1 MKYWLPILNH
11 GLHLIMKLKIYKRK
25 SMTNSDLQQLSSDF
39 FQNSLD
45 SSPTSAIMRG
55 HKQYFD
61 QIEELNEETFEK
73 ETKAVNDF
81 ISRLESI
88 DSESLSSREKVTHGM
103 LEFALSSNKDSLMDR
118 SWEFGAG
125 VSGFTG
131 FLIDYNQQM
140 FVPDSESADMLLKRL
155 ELYKRLFT
163 QIADVQMIGLK
174 NNRVATERNLLRTID
189 QLENYLGSSLDEDPL
204 LLVNFSPEISDS
216 FIYDW
221 KENAKK
227 IIDSNIR
234 PTVLAYLEQLKSDHI
249 PKGRPDEHSG
259 IMWIDG
265 GEETYLRA
273 LRKYTGH
280 KNITVK
286 EVHEVGLSEI
296 ERLKKEFFEIGENVF
311 PGVSTPEEV
320 LQKMQTEPSM
330 RYESKEQM
338 LQLAVET
345 IERAYKPLD
354 QWFTVFPKSSCKVLP
369 VPAESEQHAPP
380 AYYYPPLP
388 DGSRDGTY
396 FLNTYKA
403 ETKSIFEAE
412 SVAFH
417 EAIPGHHLDRTI
429 AVELQ
434 DVPEFQKYV
443 ASTAFVEGWGLY
455 SEQLAN
461 EMGLYSNNVQ
471 QLGRLGNDAWRACR
485 LVLDTGMHGMGW
497 SRNEAIEFFRENSP
511 IEEINAEIETDRY
524 IAWPGQACSY
534 KIGQLKIEELRRK
547 AENELGDKFDIRYF
561 HDEVLC
567 DGGITLPILENKIKD
582 FIQRHSV

>member
-1 MKYWLPILNH
+1 
-11 GLHLIMKLKIYKRK
+11 
-25 SMTNSDLQQLSSDF
+25 MTNNELQQLSKDF

-73 ETKAVNDF
+73 ETEAVSDF
-81 ISRLESI
+81 ISRLENI
-88 DSESLSSREKVTHGM
+88 DPESLSNREKVTHGM

-125 VSGFTG
+125 VSGFTS

-155 ELYKRLFT
+155 ELYKRLFS

-189 QLENYLGSSLDEDPL
+189 QLENYLGSSLEEDPL
-204 LLVNFSPEISDS
+204 LLINFSPEISDS
-216 FIYDW
+216 FISDW
-221 KENAKK
+221 KEKAKK

-234 PTVLAYLEQLKSDHI
+234 PTVLAYFEQLKSDHI
-249 PKGRPDEHSG
+249 PKGRSDEHSG

-320 LQKMQTEPSM
+320 LKKMQTEPSM

-338 LQLAVET
+338 LQLAVDT

-354 QWFTVFPKSSCKVLP
+354 QWFTVFPKSPCKVLP

-461 EMGLYSNNVQ
+461 EMGLYSNDVQ

-497 SRNEAIEFFRENSP
+497 SRNEAIEFFRANSP
-511 IEEINAEIETDRY
+511 IEEINSEIETDRY

-534 KIGQLKIEELRRK
+534 KMGQLKIEELRRK

-582 FIQRHSV
+582 FIQRHIV

>member
-1 MKYWLPILNH
+1 MINKQLV
-11 GLHLIMKLKIYKRK
+11 
-25 SMTNSDLQQLSSDF
+25 DLSNDF

-45 SSPTSAIMRG
+45 ASPTSAIMRG
-55 HKQYFD
+55 HKAYFD
-61 QIEELNEETFEK
+61 KIEELTEEQFE
-73 ETKAVNDF
+73 
-81 ISRLESI
+81 I
-88 DSESLSSREKVTHGM
+88 DSKNVDDYLKRLREIELNSLSDREKVTYGM
-103 LEFALSSNKDSLMDR
+103 LEFALGSNKDSLLDKG
-118 SWEFGAG
+118 WEFSAG
-125 VSGFTG
+125 VAGFTG

-140 FVPDSESADMLLKRL
+140 FIPDMESADLLLKRL
-155 ELYKRLFT
+155 ELYKRLFN
-163 QIADVQMIGLK
+163 QIAYVQKTGLE

-189 QLENYLGSSLDEDPL
+189 QLENYLDTTLENDPL
-204 LLVNFSPEISDS
+204 LLVNFSPDISDGDIS
-216 FIYDW
+216 NW
-221 KENAKK
+221 KEKAKV
-227 IIDSNIR
+227 IIESNIR
-234 PTVLAYLEQLKSDHI
+234 PSVLSYLEQLRTEHL
-249 PKGRPDEHSG
+249 PQGRPDDKSG
-259 IMWIDG
+259 IMWIEG
-265 GEETYLRA
+265 GEDVYLRS

-280 KNITVK
+280 KDTTVK
-286 EVHEVGLSEI
+286 EVHEIGMTEI
-296 ERLKKEFFEIGENVF
+296 VRLKKEFFEVGKNVF
-311 PGVSTPEEV
+311 SEVDSPEDV
-320 LQKMQTEPSM
+320 IHKMQTDPAM

-338 LQLAVET
+338 LQLAVDT
-345 IERAYKPLD
+345 IERAYKPLAE
-354 QWFTVFPKSSCKVLP
+354 WFTVFPKSPCKVLP
-369 VPAESEQHAPP
+369 VPAAAEQHAPP

-434 DVPEFQKYV
+434 DVPDFQRYV

-461 EMGLYSNNVQ
+461 EMGLYSNDVQ

-497 SRNEAIEFFRENSP
+497 SRDKAIKFFKANSP
-511 IEEINAEIETDRY
+511 IEAINAEIETDRY

-534 KIGQLKIEELRRK
+534 KMGQLKIEELRRK
-547 AENELGDKFDIRYF
+547 AENELGNKFDIRHF

-567 DGGITLPILENKIKD
+567 DGGITLPILENKINT
-582 FIQRHSV
+582 FIAKH

>member
-1 MKYWLPILNH
+1 MINKQLV
-11 GLHLIMKLKIYKRK
+11 
-25 SMTNSDLQQLSSDF
+25 DLSNDF

-45 SSPTSAIMRG
+45 ASPTSAIMRG
-55 HKQYFD
+55 HKAYFD
-61 QIEELNEETFEK
+61 KIEELTEEQFASDGKNVDDYMKRLGEI
-73 ETKAVNDF
+73 DF
-81 ISRLESI
+81 N
-88 DSESLSSREKVTHGM
+88 SLSNRERVTYGM
-103 LEFALSSNKDSLMDR
+103 LEFALGSNRDSLLDR
-118 SWEFGAG
+118 GWEFSAG
-125 VSGFTG
+125 VAGFTG

-140 FVPDSESADMLLKRL
+140 FIPDMESADLLLKRL
-155 ELYKRLFT
+155 ELYKRLFN
-163 QIADVQMIGLK
+163 QIASVQKTGLD

-189 QLENYLGSSLDEDPL
+189 QLENYLETTLDNDPL
-204 LLVNFSPEISDS
+204 LLVNFSPNISDGDMS
-216 FIYDW
+216 NW
-221 KENAKK
+221 KEKAKV
-227 IIDSNIR
+227 IIESNIR
-234 PTVLAYLEQLKSDHI
+234 PSVLSYLEQLRTEHL
-249 PKGRPDEHSG
+249 PKGRSDDKSG
-259 IMWIDG
+259 IMWIEG
-265 GEETYLRA
+265 GEEVYLRS

-280 KNITVK
+280 KDTTVK
-286 EVHEVGLSEI
+286 EVHEIGMSEI
-296 ERLKKEFFEIGENVF
+296 ERLKKEFFEVGKNVF
-311 PGVSTPEEV
+311 SEVNSPEDV
-320 LQKMQTEPSM
+320 IHKMQTDPAM

-338 LQLAVET
+338 LQLAVDT
-345 IERAYKPLD
+345 IERAYKPLAE
-354 QWFTVFPKSSCKVLP
+354 WFTVFPKSPCKVLP
-369 VPAESEQHAPP
+369 VPAAAEQHAPP

-403 ETKSIFEAE
+403 ETKSIFESE

-434 DVPEFQKYV
+434 DVPDFQRYV

-461 EMGLYSNNVQ
+461 EMGLYSNDVQ

-497 SRNEAIEFFRENSP
+497 SRDKAIKFFKANSP

-534 KIGQLKIEELRRK
+534 KMGQLKIEELRRK
-547 AENELGDKFDIRYF
+547 AENELGDKFDIRHF

-567 DGGITLPILENKIKD
+567 DGGITLPILENKINT
-582 FIQRHSV
+582 FITKHQS

>member
-1 MKYWLPILNH
+1 
-11 GLHLIMKLKIYKRK
+11 
-25 SMTNSDLQQLSSDF
+25 MTNSDLQQLSSDF

-55 HKQYFD
+55 HKKYFD

-88 DSESLSSREKVTHGM
+88 DSESLSNREKVTHGM

-140 FVPDSESADMLLKRL
+140 FVPDPESADMLLKRL

-163 QIADVQMIGLK
+163 QIADVQMVGLK
-174 NNRVATERNLLRTID
+174 SNRVATERNLLRTID
-189 QLENYLGSSLDEDPL
+189 QLENYLGASLEEDPL
-204 LLVNFSPEISDS
+204 LLVNFSPEISES
-216 FIYDW
+216 FISDW
-221 KENAKK
+221 REKAKK
-227 IIDSNIR
+227 IIDLNIR

-249 PKGRPDEHSG
+249 PKGRSDEHSG

-273 LRKYTGH
+273 LRKYTGY

-296 ERLKKEFFEIGENVF
+296 ERLKKEFFEIGKNVF

-338 LQLAVET
+338 LQLAVDT

-354 QWFTVFPKSSCKVLP
+354 QWFTVFPKSPCKVLP

-461 EMGLYSNNVQ
+461 EMGLYSNDVQ

-497 SRNEAIEFFRENSP
+497 SRDKAIEFFRANSP

-534 KIGQLKIEELRRK
+534 KMGQLKIEELRRK
-547 AENELGDKFDIRYF
+547 AENELGNNFDIRLF

-567 DGGITLPILENKIKD
+567 DGGITLPILENKID
-582 FIQRHSV
+582 TFIVQHKS

>member
-1 MKYWLPILNH
+1 
-11 GLHLIMKLKIYKRK
+11 
-25 SMTNSDLQQLSSDF
+25 MTNNNLEQLSKDF

-81 ISRLESI
+81 ISRLETI
-88 DSESLSSREKVTHGM
+88 DRESLSNREKVTHGM

-140 FVPDSESADMLLKRL
+140 FIPDSESADMLLKRL

-163 QIADVQMIGLK
+163 QIADVQMVGLK
-174 NNRVATERNLLRTID
+174 SNRVATERNLLRTID
-189 QLENYLGSSLDEDPL
+189 QLENYLGSSLEEDPL
-204 LLVNFSPEISDS
+204 LLVNFSPEITEPYIS
-216 FIYDW
+216 DW
-221 KENAKK
+221 KEKAKK
-227 IIDSNIR
+227 IIESNIR

-249 PKGRPDEHSG
+249 PKGRSDEHSG

-296 ERLKKEFFEIGENVF
+296 ERLKKEFFEIGKNVF

-320 LQKMQTEPSM
+320 LQKMQIEPSM

-338 LQLAVET
+338 LQLAVDT

-354 QWFTVFPKSSCKVLP
+354 QWFTVFPKSPCKVLP

-380 AYYYPPLP
+380 A
-388 DGSRDGTY
+388 
-396 FLNTYKA
+396 
-403 ETKSIFEAE
+403 
-412 SVAFH
+412 
-417 EAIPGHHLDRTI
+417 
-429 AVELQ
+429 
-434 DVPEFQKYV
+434 
-443 ASTAFVEGWGLY
+443 
-455 SEQLAN
+455 
-461 EMGLYSNNVQ
+461 
-471 QLGRLGNDAWRACR
+471 
-485 LVLDTGMHGMGW
+485 
-497 SRNEAIEFFRENSP
+497 
-511 IEEINAEIETDRY
+511 
-524 IAWPGQACSY
+524 
-534 KIGQLKIEELRRK
+534 
-547 AENELGDKFDIRYF
+547 
-561 HDEVLC
+561 
-567 DGGITLPILENKIKD
+567 
-582 FIQRHSV
+582 

>member
-1 MKYWLPILNH
+1 
-11 GLHLIMKLKIYKRK
+11 
-25 SMTNSDLQQLSSDF
+25 MTNSDLQQLSSDF

-88 DSESLSSREKVTHGM
+88 DPEPLSNREKVTHGM

-189 QLENYLGSSLDEDPL
+189 QLENYLGSSLEEDPL

-216 FIYDW
+216 FISDW
-221 KENAKK
+221 KEKAKK

-338 LQLAVET
+338 LQLAVDT

-354 QWFTVFPKSSCKVLP
+354 QWFTVFPKSPCKVLP

-461 EMGLYSNNVQ
+461 EMGLYSNDVQ

-497 SRNEAIEFFRENSP
+497 SRDKAIEFFRANSP

-534 KIGQLKIEELRRK
+534 KMGQLKIEELRRK

>member
-1 MKYWLPILNH
+1 
-11 GLHLIMKLKIYKRK
+11 
-25 SMTNSDLQQLSSDF
+25 MTNNELQQLSQDF

-61 QIEELNEETFEK
+61 QIEEMTDETFEK
-73 ETKAVNDF
+73 ETKKVNDF

-88 DSESLSSREKVTHGM
+88 NAESLSNREKVTHGM
-103 LEFALSSNKDSLMDR
+103 LEFALSSNKDSLLDR

-155 ELYKRLFT
+155 ELYKRLYT
-163 QIADVQMIGLK
+163 QIAEVQKIGLN

-189 QLENYLGSSLDEDPL
+189 QLENYLGSSLEEDPL
-204 LLVNFSPEISDS
+204 LLINFSPEISES
-216 FIYDW
+216 FISDW
-221 KENAKK
+221 KEKAKK
-227 IIDSNIR
+227 IIDVNIR
-234 PTVLAYLEQLKSDHI
+234 PTVLTYLDQLKTEHI
-249 PKGRPDEHSG
+249 PKGRTDEHSG
-259 IMWIDG
+259 IMWIEG

-280 KNITVK
+280 KDITVQ
-286 EVHEVGLSEI
+286 EVHNVGLSEI
-296 ERLKKEFFEIGENVF
+296 DRLKKEFFEIGENVF

-338 LQLAVET
+338 LQLAVDT
-345 IERAYKPLD
+345 IERAYKPLEE
-354 QWFTVFPKSSCKVLP
+354 WFTVFPKSPCKVLP

-434 DVPEFQKYV
+434 DVPDFQKYV

-461 EMGLYSNNVQ
+461 EMGLYSNDVQ

-497 SRNEAIEFFRENSP
+497 SRDKAIKFFKANSP
-511 IEEINAEIETDRY
+511 IEAINAEIETDRY

-534 KIGQLKIEELRRK
+534 KMGQLKIEELRRK

-567 DGGITLPILENKIKD
+567 DGGITLPILENKID
-582 FIQRHSV
+582 TFIAKHKS

>member
-1 MKYWLPILNH
+1 
-11 GLHLIMKLKIYKRK
+11 
-25 SMTNSDLQQLSSDF
+25 MTNSDLQQLSSDF

-55 HKQYFD
+55 HKKYFD

-88 DSESLSSREKVTHGM
+88 DSESLSNREKVTHGM

-163 QIADVQMIGLK
+163 QIADVQMVGLK

-189 QLENYLGSSLDEDPL
+189 QLENYLGASLEEDPL
-204 LLVNFSPEISDS
+204 LLVNFSPEISES
-216 FIYDW
+216 FISDW
-221 KENAKK
+221 REKAKK
-227 IIDSNIR
+227 IIDLNIR

-249 PKGRPDEHSG
+249 PKGRSDEHSG

-338 LQLAVET
+338 LQLAVDT

-354 QWFTVFPKSSCKVLP
+354 QWFTVFPKSPCKVLP

-461 EMGLYSNNVQ
+461 EMGLYSNDVQ

-497 SRNEAIEFFRENSP
+497 SRDKAIEFFRANSP

-534 KIGQLKIEELRRK
+534 KMGQLKIEELRRK
-547 AENELGDKFDIRYF
+547 AENELGNNFDIRHF

-567 DGGITLPILENKIKD
+567 DGGITLPILENKIEA
-582 FIQRHSV
+582 FIAKHQN

>member
-1 MKYWLPILNH
+1 
-11 GLHLIMKLKIYKRK
+11 
-25 SMTNSDLQQLSSDF
+25 MTTNLLTQLSNDF

-55 HKQYFD
+55 HKAYFEKL
-61 QIEELNEETFEK
+61 EELTDETFNK
-73 ETKAVNDF
+73 EAKVVDEF
-81 ISRLESI
+81 ISRLENI
-88 DSESLSSREKVTHGM
+88 DQNTLSHREKVTYGM
-103 LEFALSSNKDSLMDR
+103 LEFALSSNKDSLLDK

-140 FVPDSESADMLLKRL
+140 FVPDIESADMLLKRL
-155 ELYKRLFT
+155 ELYKRLFN
-163 QIADVQMIGLK
+163 QIASVQKVGLA

-189 QLENYLGSSLDEDPL
+189 QLENYLSSEIDKDPL
-204 LLVNFSPEISDS
+204 LLVNFSPEIAESLIS
-216 FIYDW
+216 EW
-221 KENAKK
+221 KEKAKK
-227 IIDSNIR
+227 IIEMNVR
-234 PTVLAYLEQLKSDHI
+234 PAVLTYMEQLKLEHL
-249 PKGRPDEHSG
+249 PNGRLDEKSG

-265 GEETYLRA
+265 GKETYLRA

-280 KNITVK
+280 KDITVQ

-296 ERLKKEFFEIGENVF
+296 ERLKKEFFEFGESVF
-311 PGVSTPEEV
+311 PGVTTPEEV
-320 LQKMQTEPSM
+320 IHKMQTEPSM
-330 RYESKEQM
+330 RYESKQQM
-338 LQLAVET
+338 LQLAVDT
-345 IERAYKPLD
+345 IERAYKPLGD
-354 QWFTVFPKSSCKVLP
+354 WFTVFPKSPCKVLP
-369 VPAESEQHAPP
+369 VPEASEQHAPP

-434 DVPEFQKYV
+434 DVPDFQKYV

-461 EMGLYSNNVQ
+461 EMGLYSNDIQ

-497 SRNEAIEFFRENSP
+497 SRDKAIEFFKANSP

-534 KIGQLKIEELRRK
+534 KMGQLKIEELRRK

-567 DGGITLPILENKIKD
+567 DGGITLPILENKID
-582 FIQRHSV
+582 TFIAKHKS

>member
-1 MKYWLPILNH
+1 
-11 GLHLIMKLKIYKRK
+11 
-25 SMTNSDLQQLSSDF
+25 MTNSDLQQLSSDF

-81 ISRLESI
+81 ILRLERI
-88 DSESLSSREKVTHGM
+88 NSESLSNREKVTHGM
-103 LEFALSSNKDSLMDR
+103 LEFALSSNKDSLLDR

-155 ELYKRLFT
+155 ELYKRLYT
-163 QIADVQMIGLK
+163 QIAEVQKIGLE

-189 QLENYLGSSLDEDPL
+189 QLENYLGSSLEEDPL
-204 LLVNFSPEISDS
+204 LLINFSPEISET
-216 FIYDW
+216 FISDW
-221 KENAKK
+221 KEKAKK

-249 PKGRPDEHSG
+249 PKGRSDEHSG

-280 KNITVK
+280 KNITVE

-311 PGVSTPEEV
+311 PGVNTPEEV

-338 LQLAVET
+338 LQLAVDT

-354 QWFTVFPKSSCKVLP
+354 QWFTVFPKSPCKVLP

-461 EMGLYSNNVQ
+461 EMGLYSNDVQ

-497 SRNEAIEFFRENSP
+497 SRDKAIEFFRANSP
-511 IEEINAEIETDRY
+511 IEEINSEIETDRY

-534 KIGQLKIEELRRK
+534 KMGQLKIEELRRK

-567 DGGITLPILENKIKD
+567 DGGITLPILENKINS
-582 FIQRHSV
+582 FIAKYKS

>member
-1 MKYWLPILNH
+1 
-11 GLHLIMKLKIYKRK
+11 
-25 SMTNSDLQQLSSDF
+25 MTNSDLQLLSKDF

-88 DSESLSSREKVTHGM
+88 DPEPLSNREKVTHGM

-174 NNRVATERNLLRTID
+174 NNRVATERNLLRSID
-189 QLENYLGSSLDEDPL
+189 QLENYLGSSLEEDPL

-296 ERLKKEFFEIGENVF
+296 ERLKKEFFEIGKNVF

-338 LQLAVET
+338 LQLAVDT

-354 QWFTVFPKSSCKVLP
+354 QWFTVFPKSPCKVLP

-461 EMGLYSNNVQ
+461 EMGLYSNDVQ

-497 SRNEAIEFFRENSP
+497 SRNEAIEFFRANSP

-534 KIGQLKIEELRRK
+534 KMGQLKIEELRRK

>member
-1 MKYWLPILNH
+1 MINE
-11 GLHLIMKLKIYKRK
+11 
-25 SMTNSDLQQLSSDF
+25 QLVNLSNDF

-45 SSPTSAIMRG
+45 ASPTSAIMRG
-55 HKQYFD
+55 HKAYFD
-61 QIEELNEETFEK
+61 KIEELTEEQFE
-73 ETKAVNDF
+73 
-81 ISRLESI
+81 I
-88 DSESLSSREKVTHGM
+88 DSKNVDDYLKRLREIEFNSLSDREKVTYGM
-103 LEFALSSNKDSLMDR
+103 LEFALGSNKDSLLDKG
-118 SWEFGAG
+118 WEFSAG
-125 VSGFTG
+125 VAGFTG

-140 FVPDSESADMLLKRL
+140 FIPDMESADLLLKRL
-155 ELYKRLFT
+155 ELYKRLFN
-163 QIADVQMIGLK
+163 QIAYVQKTGLE

-189 QLENYLGSSLDEDPL
+189 QLENYLDTTLENDPL
-204 LLVNFSPEISDS
+204 LLVNFSPDISDGDIS
-216 FIYDW
+216 NW
-221 KENAKK
+221 KEKAKV
-227 IIDSNIR
+227 IIESNIR
-234 PTVLAYLEQLKSDHI
+234 PSVLSYLEQLRTEHL
-249 PKGRPDEHSG
+249 PQGRPDDKSG
-259 IMWIDG
+259 IIWIEG
-265 GEETYLRA
+265 GEDVYLRS

-280 KNITVK
+280 KDTTVK
-286 EVHEVGLSEI
+286 EVHEIGMTEI
-296 ERLKKEFFEIGENVF
+296 VRLKKEFFEVGKNVF
-311 PGVSTPEEV
+311 SEVDSPEDV
-320 LQKMQTEPSM
+320 IHKMQTDPAM

-338 LQLAVET
+338 LQLAVDT
-345 IERAYKPLD
+345 IERAYKPLAE
-354 QWFTVFPKSSCKVLP
+354 WFTVFPKSPCKVLP
-369 VPAESEQHAPP
+369 VPAAAEQHAPP

-434 DVPEFQKYV
+434 DVPDFQRYV

-461 EMGLYSNNVQ
+461 EMGLYSNDVQ

-497 SRNEAIEFFRENSP
+497 SRDKAIKFFKANSP

-534 KIGQLKIEELRRK
+534 KMGQLKIEELRRK
-547 AENELGDKFDIRYF
+547 AENELGNKFDIRHF

-567 DGGITLPILENKIKD
+567 DGGITLPILENKINT
-582 FIQRHSV
+582 FIAKHQS

>member
-1 MKYWLPILNH
+1 MINKQLV
-11 GLHLIMKLKIYKRK
+11 
-25 SMTNSDLQQLSSDF
+25 DLSNDF

-45 SSPTSAIMRG
+45 ASPTSAIMRG
-55 HKQYFD
+55 HKAYFD
-61 QIEELNEETFEK
+61 KIEELTEEQFASDGK
-73 ETKAVNDF
+73 NVDDYMK
-81 ISRLESI
+81 RLGEI
-88 DSESLSSREKVTHGM
+88 EFNSLSNRERVTYGM
-103 LEFALSSNKDSLMDR
+103 LEFALGSNKDSLLDR
-118 SWEFGAG
+118 GWEFSAG
-125 VSGFTG
+125 VAGFTG

-140 FVPDSESADMLLKRL
+140 FIPDMESADLLLKRL
-155 ELYKRLFT
+155 ELYKRLFN
-163 QIADVQMIGLK
+163 QIASVQKTGLD

-189 QLENYLGSSLDEDPL
+189 QLENYLETTLDNDPL
-204 LLVNFSPEISDS
+204 LLVNFSPNISDGDMS
-216 FIYDW
+216 NW
-221 KENAKK
+221 KEKAKV
-227 IIDSNIR
+227 IIESNIR
-234 PTVLAYLEQLKSDHI
+234 PSVLSYLEQLRTEHL
-249 PKGRPDEHSG
+249 PKGRSDDKSG
-259 IMWIDG
+259 IMWIEG
-265 GEETYLRA
+265 GEEVYLRS

-280 KNITVK
+280 KDTTVK
-286 EVHEVGLSEI
+286 EVHEIGMSEI
-296 ERLKKEFFEIGENVF
+296 ERLKKEFFEVGKNVF
-311 PGVSTPEEV
+311 SEVNSPEDV
-320 LQKMQTEPSM
+320 IHKMQTDPAM

-338 LQLAVET
+338 LQLAVDT
-345 IERAYKPLD
+345 IERAYKPLAE
-354 QWFTVFPKSSCKVLP
+354 WFTVFPKSPCKVLP
-369 VPAESEQHAPP
+369 VPAAAEQHAPP

-403 ETKSIFEAE
+403 ETKSIFESE

-434 DVPEFQKYV
+434 DVPDFQRYV

-461 EMGLYSNNVQ
+461 EMGLYSNDVQ

-497 SRNEAIEFFRENSP
+497 SRDKAIKFFKANSP

-534 KIGQLKIEELRRK
+534 KMGQLKIEELRRK
-547 AENELGDKFDIRYF
+547 AENELGDKFDIRHF

-567 DGGITLPILENKIKD
+567 DGGITLPILENKINT
-582 FIQRHSV
+582 FITKHQS

>member
-1 MKYWLPILNH
+1 
-11 GLHLIMKLKIYKRK
+11 
-25 SMTNSDLQQLSSDF
+25 MTNNELQQLSSDF

-61 QIEELNEETFEK
+61 QIEEMTDETFEK
-73 ETKAVNDF
+73 ETKKVNDF
-81 ISRLESI
+81 ISRLEGI
-88 DSESLSSREKVTHGM
+88 NAESLSNREKVTHGM
-103 LEFALSSNKDSLMDR
+103 LEFALSSNKDSLLDR

-155 ELYKRLFT
+155 ELYKRLYT
-163 QIADVQMIGLK
+163 QIAEVQKIGLN

-189 QLENYLGSSLDEDPL
+189 QLENYLGSSLEEDPL
-204 LLVNFSPEISDS
+204 LLINFSPEISES
-216 FIYDW
+216 FISEW
-221 KENAKK
+221 KEKAKK
-227 IIDSNIR
+227 IIDVSIR
-234 PTVLAYLEQLKSDHI
+234 PTVLAYLDQLKTEHI
-249 PKGRPDEHSG
+249 PKGRTDEHSG
-259 IMWIDG
+259 IMWIEG

-280 KNITVK
+280 KDITVQ
-286 EVHEVGLSEI
+286 EVHNVGLSEI
-296 ERLKKEFFEIGENVF
+296 DRLKKEFFEIGESVF

-338 LQLAVET
+338 LQLAVDT
-345 IERAYKPLD
+345 IERAYKPLEE
-354 QWFTVFPKSSCKVLP
+354 WFTVFPKSPCKVLP

-396 FLNTYKA
+396 FLNTFKA

-434 DVPEFQKYV
+434 DVPDFQKYV

-461 EMGLYSNNVQ
+461 EMGLYSNDVQ

-497 SRNEAIEFFRENSP
+497 SRDKAIEFFKANSP
-511 IEEINAEIETDRY
+511 IEEINSEIETDRY

-534 KIGQLKIEELRRK
+534 KMGQLKIEELRRK
-547 AENELGDKFDIRYF
+547 AEKELGDKFDIRYF

-567 DGGITLPILENKIKD
+567 DGGITLPILENKID
-582 FIQRHSV
+582 AFIAKHKS

>member
-1 MKYWLPILNH
+1 MSSEPLA
-11 GLHLIMKLKIYKRK
+11 KLAEE
-25 SMTNSDLQQLSSDF
+25 F
-39 FQNSLD
+39 FQASLD

-55 HKQYFD
+55 HKKYFD
-61 QIEELNEETFEK
+61 QIEEMTDETFEK
-73 ETKAVNDF
+73 ETKKVNDF
-81 ISRLESI
+81 ISRLEGI
-88 DSESLSSREKVTHGM
+88 NAESLSNREKVTHGM
-103 LEFALSSNKDSLMDR
+103 LEFALSSNKDSLLDR

-155 ELYKRLFT
+155 ELYKRLYT
-163 QIADVQMIGLK
+163 QIAEVQKIGLN

-189 QLENYLGSSLDEDPL
+189 QLENYLGSSLEEDPL
-204 LLVNFSPEISDS
+204 LLINFSPEISES
-216 FIYDW
+216 FISDW
-221 KENAKK
+221 KEKAKK
-227 IIDSNIR
+227 IIDVSIR
-234 PTVLAYLEQLKSDHI
+234 PTVLAYLDQLKTEHI
-249 PKGRPDEHSG
+249 PKGRTDEHSG
-259 IMWIDG
+259 IMWIEG

-280 KNITVK
+280 KDITVQ
-286 EVHEVGLSEI
+286 EVHNVGLSEI
-296 ERLKKEFFEIGENVF
+296 DRLKKEFFEIGENVF

-338 LQLAVET
+338 LQLAVDT
-345 IERAYKPLD
+345 IERAYKPLEE
-354 QWFTVFPKSSCKVLP
+354 WFTVFPKSPCKVLP

-396 FLNTYKA
+396 FLNTFKA

-434 DVPEFQKYV
+434 DVPDFQKYV

-461 EMGLYSNNVQ
+461 EMGLYSNDVQ

-497 SRNEAIEFFRENSP
+497 SRDKAIEFFKANSP
-511 IEEINAEIETDRY
+511 IEEINSEIETDRY

-534 KIGQLKIEELRRK
+534 KMGQLKIEELRRK
-547 AENELGDKFDIRYF
+547 AEKELGDKFDIRYF

-567 DGGITLPILENKIKD
+567 DGGITLPILENKID
-582 FIQRHSV
+582 TFIAKHKS

>member
-1 MKYWLPILNH
+1 
-11 GLHLIMKLKIYKRK
+11 
-25 SMTNSDLQQLSSDF
+25 MTNNELVQLSSDF

-61 QIEELNEETFEK
+61 QIEEMTDETFEK
-73 ETKAVNDF
+73 ETKKVNDF
-81 ISRLESI
+81 ISRLEGI
-88 DSESLSSREKVTHGM
+88 NAESLSNREKVTHGM
-103 LEFALSSNKDSLMDR
+103 LEFALSSNKDSLLDR

-155 ELYKRLFT
+155 ELYKRLYT
-163 QIADVQMIGLK
+163 QIAEVQKIGLN

-189 QLENYLGSSLDEDPL
+189 QLENYLGSSLEEDPL
-204 LLVNFSPEISDS
+204 LLINFSPEISES
-216 FIYDW
+216 FISEW
-221 KENAKK
+221 KEKAKK
-227 IIDSNIR
+227 IIDVNIR
-234 PTVLAYLEQLKSDHI
+234 PTVLAYLDQLKTEHI
-249 PKGRPDEHSG
+249 PKGRTDEHSG
-259 IMWIDG
+259 IMWIEG

-280 KNITVK
+280 KDITVQ
-286 EVHEVGLSEI
+286 EVHNVGLSEI
-296 ERLKKEFFEIGENVF
+296 DRLKKEFFEIGESVF

-338 LQLAVET
+338 LQLAVDT
-345 IERAYKPLD
+345 IERAYKPLEE
-354 QWFTVFPKSSCKVLP
+354 WFTVFPKSPCKVLP

-396 FLNTYKA
+396 FLNTFKA

-434 DVPEFQKYV
+434 DVPDFQKYV

-461 EMGLYSNNVQ
+461 EMGLYSNDVQ

-497 SRNEAIEFFRENSP
+497 SRDKAIEFFKANSP
-511 IEEINAEIETDRY
+511 IEEINSEIETDRY

-534 KIGQLKIEELRRK
+534 KMGQLKIEELRRK
-547 AENELGDKFDIRYF
+547 AEKELGDKFDIRYF

-567 DGGITLPILENKIKD
+567 DGGITLPILENKID
-582 FIQRHSV
+582 AFIAKHKS

>member
-1 MKYWLPILNH
+1 
-11 GLHLIMKLKIYKRK
+11 
-25 SMTNSDLQQLSSDF
+25 MTNSDLQQLSSDF

-88 DSESLSSREKVTHGM
+88 DPEPLSNREKVTHGM

-189 QLENYLGSSLDEDPL
+189 QLENYLGSSLEEDPL

-354 QWFTVFPKSSCKVLP
+354 QWFTVFPKSPCKVLP

-497 SRNEAIEFFRENSP
+497 SRNEAIEFFRANSP

>member
-1 MKYWLPILNH
+1 
-11 GLHLIMKLKIYKRK
+11 
-25 SMTNSDLQQLSSDF
+25 MTNNELQQLSSDF

-61 QIEELNEETFEK
+61 QIEEMTDETFKK
-73 ETKAVNDF
+73 ETKKVNDF
-81 ISRLESI
+81 ISRLEGI
-88 DSESLSSREKVTHGM
+88 NAESLSNREKVTHGM
-103 LEFALSSNKDSLMDR
+103 LEFALSSNKDSLLDR

-155 ELYKRLFT
+155 ELYKRLYT
-163 QIADVQMIGLK
+163 QIAEVQKIGLN

-189 QLENYLGSSLDEDPL
+189 QLENYLGSSLEEDPL
-204 LLVNFSPEISDS
+204 LLINFSPEISES
-216 FIYDW
+216 FISDW
-221 KENAKK
+221 KEKAKK
-227 IIDSNIR
+227 IIDVNIR
-234 PTVLAYLEQLKSDHI
+234 PTVLAYLDQLKTEHI
-249 PKGRPDEHSG
+249 PKGRTDEHSG
-259 IMWIDG
+259 IMWIEG

-280 KNITVK
+280 KDITVQ
-286 EVHEVGLSEI
+286 EVHNVGLSEI
-296 ERLKKEFFEIGENVF
+296 DRLKKEFFEIGKNVF

-338 LQLAVET
+338 LQLAVDT
-345 IERAYKPLD
+345 IERAYKPLEE
-354 QWFTVFPKSSCKVLP
+354 WFTVFPKSPCKVLP

-396 FLNTYKA
+396 FLNTFKA

-434 DVPEFQKYV
+434 DVPDFQKYV

-461 EMGLYSNNVQ
+461 EMGLYSNDVQ

-497 SRNEAIEFFRENSP
+497 SRDKAIEFFKANSP
-511 IEEINAEIETDRY
+511 IEEINSEIETDRY

-534 KIGQLKIEELRRK
+534 KMGQLKIEELRRK
-547 AENELGDKFDIRYF
+547 AEKELGDKFDIRYF

-567 DGGITLPILENKIKD
+567 DGGITLPILENKID
-582 FIQRHSV
+582 TFIAKHKS

>member
-1 MKYWLPILNH
+1 
-11 GLHLIMKLKIYKRK
+11 
-25 SMTNSDLQQLSSDF
+25 MTNNELQQLSSDF

-61 QIEELNEETFEK
+61 QIEEMTDETFEK
-73 ETKAVNDF
+73 ETKKVNDF

-88 DSESLSSREKVTHGM
+88 NAESLSNREKVTHGM
-103 LEFALSSNKDSLMDR
+103 LEFALSSNKDSLLDR

-155 ELYKRLFT
+155 ELYKRLYT
-163 QIADVQMIGLK
+163 QIAEVQKIGLN

-189 QLENYLGSSLDEDPL
+189 QLENYLGSSLEEDPL
-204 LLVNFSPEISDS
+204 LLINFSPEISES
-216 FIYDW
+216 FISDW
-221 KENAKK
+221 KEKAKK
-227 IIDSNIR
+227 IIDVNIR
-234 PTVLAYLEQLKSDHI
+234 PTVLAYLDQLKTEHI
-249 PKGRPDEHSG
+249 PKGRTDEHSG
-259 IMWIDG
+259 IMWIEG

-280 KNITVK
+280 KDITVQ
-286 EVHEVGLSEI
+286 EVHNVGLSEI
-296 ERLKKEFFEIGENVF
+296 DRLKKEFFEIGESVF

-338 LQLAVET
+338 LQLAVDT
-345 IERAYKPLD
+345 IERAYKPLEE
-354 QWFTVFPKSSCKVLP
+354 WFTVFPKSPCKVLP

-429 AVELQ
+429 AIELQ
-434 DVPEFQKYV
+434 DVPDFQRYI

-461 EMGLYSNNVQ
+461 EMGLYSNDVQ

-497 SRNEAIEFFRENSP
+497 SRDKAIEFFKANSP
-511 IEEINAEIETDRY
+511 IEEINSEIETDRY

-534 KIGQLKIEELRRK
+534 KMGQLKIEELRRK
-547 AENELGDKFDIRYF
+547 AEKELGDKFDIRYF

-567 DGGITLPILENKIKD
+567 DGGITLPVLENKID
-582 FIQRHSV
+582 TFIAKHKS

>member
-1 MKYWLPILNH
+1 
-11 GLHLIMKLKIYKRK
+11 
-25 SMTNSDLQQLSSDF
+25 MTNNELQQLSSDF

-61 QIEELNEETFEK
+61 QIEEMTDETFEK
-73 ETKAVNDF
+73 ETKKVNDF
-81 ISRLESI
+81 ISRLEGI
-88 DSESLSSREKVTHGM
+88 NAESLSNREKVTHGM
-103 LEFALSSNKDSLMDR
+103 LEFALSSNKDSLLDR

-155 ELYKRLFT
+155 ELYKRLYT
-163 QIADVQMIGLK
+163 QIAEVQKIGLN

-189 QLENYLGSSLDEDPL
+189 QLENYLGSSLEEDPL
-204 LLVNFSPEISDS
+204 LLINFSPEISES
-216 FIYDW
+216 FISDW
-221 KENAKK
+221 KEKAKK
-227 IIDSNIR
+227 IIDVNIR
-234 PTVLAYLEQLKSDHI
+234 PTVLAYLDQLKTEHI
-249 PKGRPDEHSG
+249 PKGRTDEHSG
-259 IMWIDG
+259 IMWIEG

-280 KNITVK
+280 KDITVQ
-286 EVHEVGLSEI
+286 EVHNVGLSEI
-296 ERLKKEFFEIGENVF
+296 DRLKKEFFEIGESVF

-338 LQLAVET
+338 LQLAVDT
-345 IERAYKPLD
+345 IERAYKPLEE
-354 QWFTVFPKSSCKVLP
+354 WFTVFPKSPCKVLP

-396 FLNTYKA
+396 FLNTFKA

-434 DVPEFQKYV
+434 DVPDFQKYV

-461 EMGLYSNNVQ
+461 EMGLYSNDVQ

-497 SRNEAIEFFRENSP
+497 SRDKAIEFFKANSP
-511 IEEINAEIETDRY
+511 IEEINSEIETDRY

-534 KIGQLKIEELRRK
+534 KMGQLKIEELRRK
-547 AENELGDKFDIRYF
+547 AEKELGDKFDIRYF

-567 DGGITLPILENKIKD
+567 DGGITLPILENKID
-582 FIQRHSV
+582 AFIAKHKS

>member
-1 MKYWLPILNH
+1 
-11 GLHLIMKLKIYKRK
+11 
-25 SMTNSDLQQLSSDF
+25 MTNSDLQQLSSDF

-88 DSESLSSREKVTHGM
+88 DTESLSNREKVTHGM
-103 LEFALSSNKDSLMDR
+103 LEFALSSNNDSLMDR

-155 ELYKRLFT
+155 ELYKRLYT
-163 QIADVQMIGLK
+163 QIAEVQKIGLK

-189 QLENYLGSSLDEDPL
+189 QLENYLGSSLEEDPL
-204 LLVNFSPEISDS
+204 LLVNFSPEISES
-216 FIYDW
+216 FISDW
-221 KENAKK
+221 KEKAKK
-227 IIDSNIR
+227 IIDLNIR

-338 LQLAVET
+338 LQLAVDT

-354 QWFTVFPKSSCKVLP
+354 QWFTVFPKSPCKVLP

-434 DVPEFQKYV
+434 DVPDFQKYV

-461 EMGLYSNNVQ
+461 EMGLYSNDVQ

-497 SRNEAIEFFRENSP
+497 SRDKAIEFFRANSP
-511 IEEINAEIETDRY
+511 IEEINSEIETDRY

-534 KIGQLKIEELRRK
+534 KMGQLKIEELRRK
-547 AENELGDKFDIRYF
+547 AEIELGDKFDIRYF

-567 DGGITLPILENKIKD
+567 DGGITLPILENKID
-582 FIQRHSV
+582 TFIAQHKS

>member
-1 MKYWLPILNH
+1 
-11 GLHLIMKLKIYKRK
+11 
-25 SMTNSDLQQLSSDF
+25 MTNSELQQLSSDF

-81 ISRLESI
+81 ILRLERI
-88 DSESLSSREKVTHGM
+88 NSESLSNREKVTHGM
-103 LEFALSSNKDSLMDR
+103 LEFALSSNKDSLLDR

-155 ELYKRLFT
+155 ELYKRLYT
-163 QIADVQMIGLK
+163 QIAEVQKIGLK

-189 QLENYLGSSLDEDPL
+189 QLENYLGSSLEEDPL
-204 LLVNFSPEISDS
+204 LLINFSPEISET
-216 FIYDW
+216 FISDW
-221 KENAKK
+221 KEKAKK

-249 PKGRPDEHSG
+249 PKGRSDEHSG

-280 KNITVK
+280 KNITVE

-311 PGVSTPEEV
+311 PGVNTPEEV

-338 LQLAVET
+338 LQLAVDT

-354 QWFTVFPKSSCKVLP
+354 QWFTVFPKSPCKVLP

-461 EMGLYSNNVQ
+461 EMGLYSNDVQ

-497 SRNEAIEFFRENSP
+497 SRDKAIQFFRANSP
-511 IEEINAEIETDRY
+511 IEEINSEIETDRY

-534 KIGQLKIEELRRK
+534 KMGQLKIEKLRRK

-567 DGGITLPILENKIKD
+567 DGGITLPILEDKIGT
-582 FIQRHSV
+582 FIAKHKS

>member
-1 MKYWLPILNH
+1 
-11 GLHLIMKLKIYKRK
+11 
-25 SMTNSDLQQLSSDF
+25 MTNNELQQLSSDF

-61 QIEELNEETFEK
+61 QIEEMTDETFEK
-73 ETKAVNDF
+73 ETKIVNDF
-81 ISRLESI
+81 ISRLEGI
-88 DSESLSSREKVTHGM
+88 NAESLSNREKVTHGM
-103 LEFALSSNKDSLMDR
+103 LEFALSSNKDSLLDR

-155 ELYKRLFT
+155 ELYKRLYT
-163 QIADVQMIGLK
+163 QIAEVQKIGLN

-189 QLENYLGSSLDEDPL
+189 QLENYLGSSLEEDPL
-204 LLVNFSPEISDS
+204 LLINFSPEISES
-216 FIYDW
+216 FISDW
-221 KENAKK
+221 KEKAKK
-227 IIDSNIR
+227 IIDVNIR
-234 PTVLAYLEQLKSDHI
+234 PTVLTYLDQLKTEHI
-249 PKGRPDEHSG
+249 PKGRTDEHSG
-259 IMWIDG
+259 IMWIEG

-280 KNITVK
+280 KDITVQ
-286 EVHEVGLSEI
+286 EVHDVGLSEI
-296 ERLKKEFFEIGENVF
+296 DRLKKEFFEIGENVF
-311 PGVSTPEEV
+311 PGVNTPEEV

-338 LQLAVET
+338 LQLAVDT
-345 IERAYKPLD
+345 IERAYKPLEE
-354 QWFTVFPKSSCKVLP
+354 WFTVFPKSPCKVLP

-434 DVPEFQKYV
+434 DVPDFQKYV

-461 EMGLYSNNVQ
+461 EMGLYSNDVQ

-497 SRNEAIEFFRENSP
+497 SRDKAIEFFKANSP
-511 IEEINAEIETDRY
+511 IEEINSEIETDRY

-534 KIGQLKIEELRRK
+534 KMGQLKIEELRRK
-547 AENELGDKFDIRYF
+547 AEKELGDKFDIRYF

-567 DGGITLPILENKIKD
+567 DGGITLPILENKID
-582 FIQRHSV
+582 TFIAKHKS

>member
-1 MKYWLPILNH
+1 
-11 GLHLIMKLKIYKRK
+11 
-25 SMTNSDLQQLSSDF
+25 MTTDLLAQLSNDF

-55 HKQYFD
+55 HKAYFD
-61 QIEELNEETFEK
+61 QLEELTDETFNK
-73 ETKAVNDF
+73 ETKVVDEF
-81 ISRLESI
+81 ILRLGNI
-88 DSESLSSREKVTHGM
+88 DQNTLSHREKVTYGM
-103 LEFALSSNKDSLMDR
+103 LEFALSSNKDSLLDR

-140 FVPDSESADMLLKRL
+140 FVPDMESADMLLKRL
-155 ELYKRLFT
+155 ELYKRLFS
-163 QIADVQMIGLK
+163 QIADVQKVGLV

-189 QLENYLGSSLDEDPL
+189 QLENYLSSSIDKDPL
-204 LLVNFSPEISDS
+204 MFVNFSPEITESQIS
-216 FIYDW
+216 EW
-221 KENAKK
+221 REKAKK
-227 IIDSNIR
+227 IIETNVR
-234 PTVLAYLEQLKSDHI
+234 PTVLTYMDQLKSEHLPI
-249 PKGRPDEHSG
+249 GRSDEKSG

-280 KNITVK
+280 KDITVK

-296 ERLKKEFFEIGENVF
+296 DRLKKEFFEIGESVF
-311 PGVSTPEEV
+311 PGVTTPEEV
-320 LQKMQTEPSM
+320 LHKMQTDPSM

-338 LQLAVET
+338 LQLAVDT
-345 IERAYKPLD
+345 IERAYKPLGE
-354 QWFTVFPKSSCKVLP
+354 WFTVFPKSPCKVLP
-369 VPAESEQHAPP
+369 VPAASEQHAPP

-403 ETKSIFEAE
+403 ETKSVFEAE

-434 DVPEFQKYV
+434 DVPDFQKYV

-461 EMGLYSNNVQ
+461 EMGLYSNDVQ

-497 SRNEAIEFFRENSP
+497 SRDKAIEFFRANSP
-511 IEEINAEIETDRY
+511 IEEINSEIETDRY

-534 KIGQLKIEELRRK
+534 KMGQLKIEELRRK

-567 DGGITLPILENKIKD
+567 DGGITLPILENKID
-582 FIQRHSV
+582 TFIAKHKS

>member
-1 MKYWLPILNH
+1 
-11 GLHLIMKLKIYKRK
+11 
-25 SMTNSDLQQLSSDF
+25 MTNSDLQQLSKDF

-88 DSESLSSREKVTHGM
+88 DQESLSNREKVTHGM

-163 QIADVQMIGLK
+163 QIADVQMNGLK

-189 QLENYLGSSLDEDPL
+189 QLENYLGSSLEEDPL
-204 LLVNFSPEISDS
+204 LLVNFSPEISES
-216 FIYDW
+216 FISDW
-221 KENAKK
+221 KEKAKK
-227 IIDSNIR
+227 IIDLNIR

-249 PKGRPDEHSG
+249 PKGRSDEHSG

-273 LRKYTGH
+273 LRKYTGY

-286 EVHEVGLSEI
+286 EVHEVGMSEI

-338 LQLAVET
+338 LQLAVDT

-354 QWFTVFPKSSCKVLP
+354 QWFTVFPKSPCKVLP

-461 EMGLYSNNVQ
+461 EMGLYSNDVQ

-497 SRNEAIEFFRENSP
+497 SRDKAIEFFRANSP

-534 KIGQLKIEELRRK
+534 KMGQLKIEELRRK
-547 AENELGDKFDIRYF
+547 AENELGNNFDIRLF

-567 DGGITLPILENKIKD
+567 DGGITLPILENKIEA
-582 FIQRHSV
+582 FIAKHQN

>member
-1 MKYWLPILNH
+1 
-11 GLHLIMKLKIYKRK
+11 
-25 SMTNSDLQQLSSDF
+25 MTNNELQQLSSDF

-61 QIEELNEETFEK
+61 QIEEMTDETFEK
-73 ETKAVNDF
+73 ETKKVNDF
-81 ISRLESI
+81 ISRLEGI
-88 DSESLSSREKVTHGM
+88 NAESLSNREKVTHGM
-103 LEFALSSNKDSLMDR
+103 LEFALSSNKDSLLDR

-155 ELYKRLFT
+155 ELYKRLYT
-163 QIADVQMIGLK
+163 QIAEVQKIGLN

-189 QLENYLGSSLDEDPL
+189 QLENYLGSSLEEDPL
-204 LLVNFSPEISDS
+204 LLINFSPEISES
-216 FIYDW
+216 FISDW
-221 KENAKK
+221 KEKAKK
-227 IIDSNIR
+227 IIDVNIR
-234 PTVLAYLEQLKSDHI
+234 PTVLAYLDQLKTEHI
-249 PKGRPDEHSG
+249 PKGRTDEHSG
-259 IMWIDG
+259 IMWIEG

-280 KNITVK
+280 KDITVQ
-286 EVHEVGLSEI
+286 EVHNVGLSEI
-296 ERLKKEFFEIGENVF
+296 DRLKKEFFEIGENVF

-338 LQLAVET
+338 LQLAVDT
-345 IERAYKPLD
+345 IERAYKPLEE
-354 QWFTVFPKSSCKVLP
+354 WFTVFPKSPCKVLP

-396 FLNTYKA
+396 FLNTFKA

-434 DVPEFQKYV
+434 DVPDFQKYV

-461 EMGLYSNNVQ
+461 EMGLYSNDVQ

-497 SRNEAIEFFRENSP
+497 SRDKAIEFFKANSP
-511 IEEINAEIETDRY
+511 IEEINSEIETDRY

-534 KIGQLKIEELRRK
+534 KMGQLKIEELRRK
-547 AENELGDKFDIRYF
+547 AEKELGDKFDIRYF

-567 DGGITLPILENKIKD
+567 DGGITLPILENKID
-582 FIQRHSV
+582 TFIAKHKS